1 MRIAVTLT
9 AVGATITVVGATIA
23 HPVMWLGL
31 WVLAAGITADLWV
44 HEQPR
49 PRTDA
54 AAIAAHARQLE
65 ALKNAT
71 ERTRPCPVKR

>member
-49 PRTDA
+49 PRSDA
-54 AAIAAHARQLE
+54 STIAAHPNPGTQNRNRKA
-65 ALKNAT
+65 
-71 ERTRPCPVKR
+71 RPCPVKR